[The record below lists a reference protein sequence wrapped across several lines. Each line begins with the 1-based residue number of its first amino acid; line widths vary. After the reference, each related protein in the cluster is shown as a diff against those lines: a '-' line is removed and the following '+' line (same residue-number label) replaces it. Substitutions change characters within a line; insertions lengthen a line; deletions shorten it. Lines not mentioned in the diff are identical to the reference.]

1 MLSSIADI
9 LDDLDM
15 FQGLFAYPELECLG
29 SYMNIATVAKGEII
43 FREGDKGGYMLIL
56 IDGKMEVSKSGEG
69 GLHLLSYEGKG
80 RVLGEMALIDHEP
93 RSATC
98 VASSACEMVSLSSDG
113 LEKLAAAHPPVAYK
127 LMFVLARLLSRRLRR
142 TSGLLADFINA

>member
-1 MLSSIADI
+1 MSSIADI
-9 LDDLDM
+9 LDELDL

-29 SYMNIATVAKGEII
+29 SYMNFYNVAKEDII
-43 FREGDKGGYMLIL
+43 FSEGDKGTNMIIL
-56 IDGKMEVSKSGEG
+56 IDGKMMVSKAGDG
-69 GLHLLSYEGKG
+69 GMHLLSYEGKG

-98 VASSACEMVSLSSDG
+98 VAATDCEMVSLSIDA
-113 LEKLAAAHPPVAYK
+113 LEKLVAAHPPIAYK

-142 TSGLLADFINA
+142 TSGLLADFVNA